1 MLTLAPSHEPV
12 HSCAIS
18 TPWGA
23 YYYRAAIVTVLG
35 ILLYTLPS
43 LSYWV
48 LIHLCEVKQV
58 RVKCLVQV
66 YNIEATVN

>member
-1 MLTLAPSHEPV
+1 MNLSIHVPFQLHGEHTSIDP
-12 HSCAIS
+12 
-18 TPWGA
+18 
-23 YYYRAAIVTVLG
+23 AIVTVLR
-35 ILLYTLPS
+35 ILLCTLPS

-66 YNIEATVN
+66 YNIEATLN